1 MDPLPSDTE
10 LTTPRRMANA
20 AVVRGAAG
28 GGGGDGSGGALE
40 ELALQ
45 VRSIAERQEQRD
57 AQRDAQM
64 AQMFAFMQRSQQ
76 PEQQEQQLRQQQ
88 EQDAARDAFEAE
100 RRRRE
105 EEEAAERE
113 EEELIRR
120 VNRMRQIRGEAPMM
134 SQAGQSA
141 QTGAQQQSQSQQ
153 QQQHHH
159 HRHQHQRQHQR
170 QQSQPFASVD
180 VRQMVAE
187 RREAAKTARRS
198 ADSPKVAPFNQS
210 LVSAGPGAIPALMK
224 ASNDPYGVALG
235 TENYLEGV
243 DSASQLSPAEQLE
256 LLAGISVQ
264 QRASPANR
272 EILYADNAITKPA
285 NAFGR
290 SILSPAARHQQ
301 REGARFTVAAIAPM
315 VGGTKQL
322 EPEDLMNLAAVMLHV
337 QPDHVFDGKLAG
349 FGHTILRDLLSQ
361 ARLTGEARDHKGRT
375 QSQREWTVVHSVTQL
390 ILGVSNAVGHWAVS
404 EEARLSAYNLE
415 DMMYSYGN
423 MLYKLFSPEYAQTYS
438 AALNT
443 NVGAVLRRLFMV
455 ERLTEEM
462 EMMQELFKV
471 AAEIANSGSKGAG
484 AAKSRA
490 EAFRNAKRYVYM
502 SMVVRF
508 VGTMSFGDM
517 PVLFIASSHDT
528 YVQAVMYGTP
538 TSHAKVLDAAMFST
552 SIGKF
557 GQELEKVKH
566 GKGAS

>member
-10 LTTPRRMANA
+10 LTTPRRVATA
-20 AVVRGAAG
+20 AVVHGAAG

-40 ELALQ
+40 QLALQ
-45 VRSIAERQEQRD
+45 VRRITEHQEQRD

-105 EEEAAERE
+105 EKEAAERE

-153 QQQHHH
+153 QQQH
-159 HRHQHQRQHQR
+159 
-170 QQSQPFASVD
+170 QPFASVD
-180 VRQMVAE
+180 VRRMVAE

-438 AALNT
+438 AALNS

-508 VGTMSFGDM
+508 VGTMTFGDM

-552 SIGKF
+552 TIGKF